1 MLFVRKEEQVL
12 GAFDHPRVELIP
24 AALLARPR
32 ALRIAAVAPS
42 TIMRPERVASRCAAW
57 LVARLLCRVDGDI
70 RILLGNETGAP
81 SALPSVGSN
90 PSICRSQRGG
100 KAEVMRRPLG
110 KTVFSVVLLP

>member
-12 GAFDHPRVELIP
+12 QGAFDHPRVELIP

-57 LVARLLCRVDGDI
+57 RLGW
-70 RILLGNETGAP
+70 P
-81 SALPSVGSN
+81 
-90 PSICRSQRGG
+90 
-100 KAEVMRRPLG
+100 RRRRHQNSPW
-110 KTVFSVVLLP
+110 K